1 MPYQMNS
8 TPFAEKGPNHGK
20 MRPATDRNGSLRAG
34 QVYSRISQLVKWID
48 LEPVQGSVSN
58 SSDLVF
64 KCGNRVT
71 NNEGKMD
78 LPGAYGTIQFTKSLS

>member
-1 MPYQMNS
+1 MNS

-48 LEPVQGSVSN
+48 LVKWSVSN

-78 LPGAYGTIQFTKSLS
+78 LPGAYCMERFNSPSL